1 MKSSFCRL
9 FQTKKVRGRWLNLE
23 VSFVAASHS
32 FQLFQSL
39 LRPTLHQQPAWR
51 LWDQPGNI
59 FLNSFFF
66 VLCQTHFH
74 PARMGRMAKAAVKE
88 RSLQEGM
95 TMATHGSVREA
106 RV

>member
-1 MKSSFCRL
+1 MNEVKIFRHKIGKEIK
-9 FQTKKVRGRWLNLE
+9 FNLE

-59 FLNSFFF
+59 FLNYFFF

-95 TMATHGSVREA
+95 TMATQGRVREA